1 MIRLLLIR
9 HAVTDAVGQ
18 RLSGRKSGVPLN
30 EQGRAQAEA
39 LARRLA
45 HLPIARIYS
54 SPLERAVETAQPLA
68 RRLNQEVVI
77 DEGLVELHCGE
88 WTDCTFD
95 ALRERPEFQRFNTFR
110 SAHRIPGGE
119 SMLEAQARMIRFI
132 EQLYE
137 HHAHETVA
145 VVGHSD
151 LIKAVLA
158 YYAGIPLDM
167 IQRLEISPASVSML
181 DVYTETAGIR
191 LMNDTGG
198 IHCLI

>member
-9 HAVTDAVGQ
+9 HAVTDSVGK
-18 RLSGRKSGVPLN
+18 RLSGRKPGVHLN
-30 EQGRAQAEA
+30 EQGRAQAED

-77 DEGLVELHCGE
+77 DEGLVDLHCGE
-88 WTDCTFD
+88 WTDCMFD
-95 ALRERPEFQRFNTFR
+95 ALRGRPEFQRFNTFR
-110 SAHRIPGGE
+110 SASRIPGGE
-119 SMLEAQARMIRFI
+119 SMLEAQARRLI

-137 HHAHETVA
+137 RHAHETVA

-151 LIKAVLA
+151 LIKSVLA

-167 IQRLEISPASVSML
+167 MQRLEISPASVSML

-191 LMNDTGG
+191 LMNHTDGV
-198 IHCLI
+198 HC